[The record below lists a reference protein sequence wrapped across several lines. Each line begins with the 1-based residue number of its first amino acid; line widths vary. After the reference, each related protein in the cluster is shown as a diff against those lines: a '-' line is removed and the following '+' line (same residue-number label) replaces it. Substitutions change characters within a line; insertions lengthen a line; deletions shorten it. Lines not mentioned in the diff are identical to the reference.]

1 MRENGRK
8 LEEERKASEERE
20 RVWSLQQNQV
30 REQQMRDAKFNHVGR
45 FVPSHE
51 PSPPLAPPPL
61 PPPAKINPRL

>member
-45 FVPSHE
+45 FVPVCVFFS
-51 PSPPLAPPPL
+51 SFVPLFFL
-61 PPPAKINPRL
+61 LR